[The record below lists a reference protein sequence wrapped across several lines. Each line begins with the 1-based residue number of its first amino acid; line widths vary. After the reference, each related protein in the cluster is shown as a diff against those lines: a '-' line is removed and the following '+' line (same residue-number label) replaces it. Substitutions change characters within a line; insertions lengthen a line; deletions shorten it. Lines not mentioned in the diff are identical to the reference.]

1 MSTESN
7 NEYLMSPESHN
18 EYLILVLSD
27 LSISSTNETD
37 RHDITEIL
45 LKVML
50 STIKQTNNHEYILSP
65 ESQSES

>member
-1 MSTESN
+1 MSTESH

-18 EYLILVLSD
+18 EYLIVVFSGLP
-27 LSISSTNETD
+27 ISSTNETD
-37 RHDITEIL
+37 RHDIAEIL

-65 ESQSES
+65 ESQTES